1 MLCFWSLA
9 GARVPRCRAWAVVSD
24 NYCWCM
30 ERRGAQ
36 SGQQPAHTS
45 QGFHVNIKHMPGI
58 WYNFLSLVPTM
69 TMPGAR
75 TLHTDTGHSQNSQHS
90 CCWIW
95 STDKFLSLSRPGTIS
110 FFQTHEASGRDS
122 TIPGFRGP
130 GSHHT
135 DRRGGGN
142 KMFSYSNDVLIIR
155 E

>member
-1 MLCFWSLA
+1 
-9 GARVPRCRAWAVVSD
+9 
-24 NYCWCM
+24 M

-110 FFQTHEASGRDS
+110 FFQTHEASGVQAPTTQTDGVEETKCFHMVMMCKLS
-122 TIPGFRGP
+122 ENKTFTITQYTIQPQKISRYLLNF
-130 GSHHT
+130 
-135 DRRGGGN
+135 
-142 KMFSYSNDVLIIR
+142 
-155 E
+155 